1 MDETTTQQA
10 DPAPPATMALPG
22 PDRPIFVVACPRS
35 GTTLLQLMLFAHPRI
50 AIPPENR
57 FFLETYRARKK
68 FGDLREE
75 SRREQLGEWV
85 INQRKIRHMK
95 VDKEILKAKIIE
107 GPPTIGSALGV
118 VLREYAAFYGK
129 PRWGDK
135 RPLYLNHIPTIMALF
150 PDAQIIHIVRDGRD
164 CVASLK
170 RMPWWKTGS
179 TAAIT
184 RWVQSMNMGQR
195 AAKTLRPDQYFE
207 VQYENLVE
215 EPRPILE
222 RMCEFLNED
231 FDEAMLQPHRA
242 TPKAAVPKKKT
253 WHVRTR
259 EAVSTASMGRWESEL
274 EPWELAVIER
284 LGRRH
289 FKRYGYELSG
299 TGGMAPP
306 GKIFAAARHLAKREY
321 QTYKGRRNDA
331 QRQQEYGHPVAAL
344 LTSGQLA
351 LAAENGELEYS
362 KAQPPKAK
370 KVEKTGRKTEKKA
383 EKPDPDS
390 LSEDGSEQDLD

>member
-1 MDETTTQQA
+1 MKETTAQQV
-10 DPAPPATMALPG
+10 DPAVPESMALAG

-35 GTTLLQLMLFAHPRI
+35 GTTLLQLMLHAHPRI

-57 FFLETYRARKK
+57 FFLETYRARRK
-68 FGDLREE
+68 FGDLRKPA
-75 SRREQLGEWV
+75 RREQLGEWV

-95 VDKEILKAKIIE
+95 VPKEILKEKVAQA
-107 GPPTIGSALGV
+107 PPTIGSALGV

-135 RPLYLNHIPTIMALF
+135 RPLYLNHIPTILALF
-150 PDAQIIHIVRDGRD
+150 PDAQFIHIVRDGRD

-184 RWVQSMNMGQR
+184 RWVQSMNMGRR
-195 AAKTLRPDQYFE
+195 AAKTLRPDQWFE
-207 VQYENLVE
+207 FKYEDLVA

-222 RMCEFLNED
+222 RMCEYLGEE
-231 FDEAMLQPHRA
+231 FDEAMLEPHRA

-253 WHVRTR
+253 WHGRTR

-299 TGGMAPP
+299 TGGMPPP
-306 GKIFAAARHLAKREY
+306 GKLVAAARHLAEREY
-321 QTYKGRRNDA
+321 TTYKGRRADA
-331 QRQQEYGHPVAAL
+331 ERQQDYGHPVAAL

-351 LAAENGELEYS
+351 LAADNGELEYS
-362 KAQPPKAK
+362 RAKPPKAK
-370 KVEKTGRKTEKKA
+370 K
-383 EKPDPDS
+383 PDQKRRRRSRPEGDDG
-390 LSEDGSEQDLD
+390 LSEDGSPEDRD